1 MKSFSEGIELEGSQ
15 KKTNRTL
22 HRQQVGGQPLVLSK
36 NWDRFHHSNDIKN
49 TGWFCLNSGEASI
62 QNSCIQ
68 GPPPSSKQLL
78 NTHLKAMNQ
87 PTCLH
92 ECLGCTSTEMVWPWP
107 PPFLQSFQGP
117 NQDCEAFIHCC
128 WAAAFIKTKP
138 QVDFHIVC
146 CTMTQQ
152 RIEGKYNQLP
162 TPNFLN
168 VYDRRTIT
176 MESQR
181 YYLLLVMTA
190 RTEHRMPFEC
200 RKASLQFPEF
210 LQPCFTGQ
218 DDPLPCS
225 MLIYTGDKLHWAEHG
240 EEAWPAKC

>member
-1 MKSFSEGIELEGSQ
+1 MYSRSPAKLQTIAEYPPESNEPANLPSRVFGLYFYRNGL
-15 KKTNRTL
+15 TL
-22 HRQQVGGQPLVLSK
+22 
-36 NWDRFHHSNDIKN
+36 
-49 TGWFCLNSGEASI
+49 AS
-62 QNSCIQ
+62 
-68 GPPPSSKQLL
+68 
-78 NTHLKAMNQ
+78 
-87 PTCLH
+87 
-92 ECLGCTSTEMVWPWP
+92 
-107 PPFLQSFQGP
+107 PFLQSFQGP

-210 LQPCFTGQ
+210 LQPCFSGQ

-225 MLIYTGDKLHWAEHG
+225 MLIYTGDKLH
-240 EEAWPAKC
+240 